1 MMREGREI
9 KNKKNGALIIMD
21 EVEWWEKEG
30 KQRII
35 NK

>member
-1 MMREGREI
+1 MIREKREI
-9 KNKKNGALIIMD
+9 KNKKNRVLIIMD